1 MTDCLVSILHP
12 KASDKDISKGIW
24 ASDIDSLHCFHY
36 TSGLEQQAQ
45 LQMRVAQSK
54 CQRLKWQQP
63 TVVFHFPQGVHQ
75 DVKLAL
81 QVRYS

>member
-1 MTDCLVSILHP
+1 
-12 KASDKDISKGIW
+12 
-24 ASDIDSLHCFHY
+24 
-36 TSGLEQQAQ
+36 
-45 LQMRVAQSK
+45 MRVAQSE

-81 QVRYS
+81 QVRSTQPNMALCFDLPEALPAHTMASTALSADQDDFDLCLYYVLE